1 MQEKIGGFCM
11 NEQNKLSVFSYG
23 DELVRTMTIDD
34 EPWFVLRDVC
44 GILELGSP
52 HKVVDRLDE
61 DERNQIP
68 LTDALGRQQ
77 MTTIINESGLYSV
90 ILRSDKPQA
99 KPFRKWVTSEVLP
112 ALRKTGEYH
121 LEPRQEQFPG
131 KRSLTTDDYLRAAS
145 IVANCRN
152 ERLPY
157 VLGFLEQGGF
167 SIPKVRDTR
176 AEIVAQLSDVLN
188 DAIVN
193 HGMTVRQIGK
203 MVGLDG
209 GTISAYRRGKHHPKG
224 DRAEY
229 IIRVVQSETRR
240 KAGTQEDES
249 AEREDG

>member
-1 MQEKIGGFCM
+1 M

-44 GILELGSP
+44 DILEIHN
-52 HKVVDRLDE
+52 HKMVVQRLDE
-61 DERNQIP
+61 DEVSRADV
-68 LTDALGRQQ
+68 TDALGRQQ
-77 MTTIINESGLYSV
+77 TTTIINESALYDV
-90 ILRSDKPQA
+90 IFRSDKPQA

-112 ALRKTGEYH
+112 TLRKTGEYH

-229 IIRVVQSETRR
+229 IIRVVQSEARR
-240 KAGTQEDES
+240 KAGTQEDDS